1 MIYVMD
7 ASALLALSHGERGY
21 EVVEDFIQTQECV
34 VSSVNMAEVGSKL
47 VDKGLTEEDLPR
59 ILNQY
64 QVGIIDFSAEQ
75 AIRSAAIR
83 NLTRSSGLSLGDRA
97 CFALAQLMEGCVVT
111 TDRVWSNVE
120 DVLGVK
126 VIQIRK

>member
-21 EVVEDFIQTQECV
+21 KVVEDFIQTQECV
-34 VSSVNMAEVGSKL
+34 ISSVNMAEVGYKL
-47 VDKGLTEEDLPR
+47 VDKGLAEKDLPR
-59 ILNQY
+59 ILHQY

-83 NLTRSSGLSLGDRA
+83 NITRSSGLSLGDRA

-111 TDRVWSNVE
+111 TDRAWSDVA

-126 VIQIRK
+126 VIQIR

>member
-1 MIYVMD
+1 MD

-21 EVVEDFIQTQECV
+21 EVVEDLIQTQECV
-34 VSSVNMAEVGSKL
+34 ISSVNMAEVGSKL
-47 VDKGLTEEDLPR
+47 VDKGLTEKDLPR

-83 NLTRSSGLSLGDRA
+83 NLTRRSGLSLGDRA
-97 CFALAQLMEGCVVT
+97 CFALAQLIESCVVT
-111 TDRVWSNVE
+111 TDRAWSDVE

-126 VIQIRK
+126 VIQIR

>member
-34 VSSVNMAEVGSKL
+34 ISSVNIAEVGSKL
-47 VDKGLTEEDLPR
+47 VDKGLTEKDLPR

-83 NLTRSSGLSLGDRA
+83 NLTRRSGLSLGDRA
-97 CFALAQLMEGCVVT
+97 CFALAQLMEGSVVT
-111 TDRVWSNVE
+111 TDRVWSDVE
-120 DVLGVK
+120 EVLGVK
-126 VIQIRK
+126 VIQIR

>member
-34 VSSVNMAEVGSKL
+34 ISSVNMAEVGSKL
-47 VDKGLTEEDLPR
+47 VDKGLTEKDLPR
-59 ILNQY
+59 ILHQY
-64 QVGIIDFSAEQ
+64 QVGIIDFTAEQ

-83 NLTRSSGLSLGDRA
+83 NFTRRFGLSLGDRA

-111 TDRVWSNVE
+111 TDRAWSDVE
-120 DVLGVK
+120 GVLDVK
-126 VIQIRK
+126 VIQIR

>member
-1 MIYVMD
+1 MD

-34 VSSVNMAEVGSKL
+34 ISSVNIAEVGSKL
-47 VDKGLTEEDLPR
+47 VDKGLTEKDLPR

-83 NLTRSSGLSLGDRA
+83 NLTRRSGLSLGDRA
-97 CFALAQLMEGCVVT
+97 CFALAQLMEGFVVT
-111 TDRVWSNVE
+111 TDRAWSDVE
-120 DVLGVK
+120 EVLSVK
-126 VIQIRK
+126 VIQIR

>member
-1 MIYVMD
+1 MD

-34 VSSVNMAEVGSKL
+34 ISSVNMAEVGSKL
-47 VDKGLTEEDLPR
+47 VDKGLTEKDLPR

-83 NLTRSSGLSLGDRA
+83 NITRSSGLSLGDRA
-97 CFALAQLMEGCVVT
+97 CFALAQLTEGCVVT
-111 TDRVWSNVE
+111 TDRAWSNVE

-126 VIQIRK
+126 VIQIRY

>member
-1 MIYVMD
+1 MD

-21 EVVEDFIQTQECV
+21 EVVEDLIQTQECV
-34 VSSVNMAEVGSKL
+34 ISSVNMAEVGSKL
-47 VDKGLTEEDLPR
+47 VDKGLTEKDLPR

-83 NLTRSSGLSLGDRA
+83 NLTRRSGLSLGDRA
-97 CFALAQLMEGCVVT
+97 CFALAQLMEGSVVT
-111 TDRVWSNVE
+111 TDRAWSDVE
-120 DVLGVK
+120 EVLGVK
-126 VIQIRK
+126 VIQIR